1 MNAATFLPCHSSG
14 ITGSG
19 GAVVRLTSAV
29 ISSGASADQSR
40 NTRSRSRL
48 ASPG

>member
-19 GAVVRLTSAV
+19 GAEVRLTTAV
-29 ISSGASADQSR
+29 TSSGALGDQSR
-40 NTRSRSRL
+40 NSRSRSPA
-48 ASPG
+48 ASAG

>member
-1 MNAATFLPCHSSG
+1 MNAATFLPCHSAG

-29 ISSGASADQSR
+29 
-40 NTRSRSRL
+40 N
-48 ASPG
+48 